1 MFRRLPAAIPP
12 SRMAE
17 MIEEIDIIRTQIHN
31 GLWGVWAGLED
42 HPLRMRDVYS
52 QILRLTDLD
61 NLLDKFRAEIGGV
74 AASRAAHESAP
85 PPDRLN

>member
-1 MFRRLPAAIPP
+1 MISQ

-17 MIEEIDIIRTQIHN
+17 MIEEIDTIRTQIHN

-61 NLLDKFRAEIGGV
+61 NLLDRFRVELGGLTS
-74 AASRAAHESAP
+74 SRAVHECAP
-85 PPDRLN
+85 PSDRLN